1 MPLHFDIDIESDPFY
16 LEGEEVKASIEKA
29 KD

>member
-1 MPLHFDIDIESDPFY
+1 MPLHFDIDIENDLFY
-16 LEGEEVKASIEKA
+16 LEGEEVKASIEKP